1 MTVGFLGSTFIKRSM
16 NRVLKEGMLRANVYL
31 FGMFSQDRKVE
42 MGVSD
47 PAHSVLRPDLK

>member
-1 MTVGFLGSTFIKRSM
+1 M